1 LNASDT
7 IYSEKN
13 MLANII
19 YNYGAQI
26 FLAAAGL
33 VSLPFLLQRMGGEL
47 YAFVAILFT
56 LQTLLSILDGG
67 LSGSLAREFALKKIS
82 DCATLSSKALL
93 SKMEPFFIGI
103 AVIGFSLTAATS
115 EIVST
120 NWLKLISISPEESKH
135 FLMLIGV
142 AASIRLASGLYRS
155 VLIGYENQKQLSII
169 NIVFTSIR
177 YFIVLPFLDFFGVS
191 GHIYF
196 GFQASTSILEF
207 LVLKISA
214 NRLTSSS
221 EHKKSPKYIASVE
234 LRVLFKK
241 SAQIWT
247 LSILWVISNQL
258 DKVLLS
264 GKLPLDAFGYFSIIS
279 TLAGGLLMLG
289 SPITSAAMPKISTGH
304 QQGQFQECKQ
314 IYLRVSAL
322 LSVIALPL
330 CFSMAALPEHAL
342 FLMTGNTVA
351 SSEYSLVLS
360 MYAFGSYFLLLAGL
374 TFLLQ
379 YAAGN
384 LKKNIGIQVVYL
396 IAYAPTMALA
406 IYFQSITGAAY
417 TYFIVNFFFLV
428 LLIRPLNSLNNE
440 NFHKEWLVVT
450 LVKPLLSGA
459 PIFFAAILLSPT
471 IDNRIVSFFVL
482 TICSVLL
489 FALLWTSTYKITRK
503 RHV

>member
-1 LNASDT
+1 
-7 IYSEKN
+7 

-47 YAFVAILFT
+47 YAFVAIFFT

-67 LSGSLAREFALKKIS
+67 LSGSLAREFALKKIEN
-82 DCATLSSKALL
+82 CATLSSKSLL

-103 AVIGFSLTAATS
+103 AIIGFSLIATTS
-115 EIVST
+115 EIAST
-120 NWLKLISISPEESKH
+120 NWLKLIAISPKESKH
-135 FLMLIGV
+135 FLMLIGA

-169 NIVFTSIR
+169 NIAFTSIR
-177 YFIVLPFLDFFGVS
+177 YFAVLPFLDFFGVS
-191 GHIYF
+191 GYIYF

-207 LVLKISA
+207 LVLKIAA

-221 EHKKSPKYIASVE
+221 EHKKTQKYIASDE

-264 GKLPLDAFGYFSIIS
+264 GKLPLDAFGYFSIVS

-304 QQGQFQECKQ
+304 RLGQFQECKQ
-314 IYLRVSAL
+314 TYLRVSAL

-360 MYAFGSYFLLLAGL
+360 MYAFGSYFQLLAGL

-406 IYFQSITGAAY
+406 IYFQSTIGAAY
-417 TYFIVNFFFLV
+417 AYFLINFFFLII
-428 LLIRPLNSLNNE
+428 LIRPLNGLNTQ
-440 NFHKEWLVVT
+440 NFHKEWLIVT
-450 LVKPLLSGA
+450 LVKPFLCGA
-459 PIFFAAILLSPT
+459 PIFLAAIFVSPI
-471 IDNRIVSFFVL
+471 IDNRINSFLTL

-489 FALLWTSTYKITRK
+489 FAILWAATFKINK
-503 RHV
+503 RNHV